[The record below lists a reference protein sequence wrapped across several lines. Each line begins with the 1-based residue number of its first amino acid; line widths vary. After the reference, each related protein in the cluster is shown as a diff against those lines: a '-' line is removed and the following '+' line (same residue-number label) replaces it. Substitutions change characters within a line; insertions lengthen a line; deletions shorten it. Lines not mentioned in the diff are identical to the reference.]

1 VGRGELRGQAGH
13 AREERGTPVSGEG
26 GRAGGAGAGD
36 ALGRQTGEGG
46 MERERPERERERERG
61 MEGERARARE
71 RERRWRGW
79 GGADSAERFRP
90 AWGEPVTCERRRRA
104 G

>member
-1 VGRGELRGQAGH
+1 
-13 AREERGTPVSGEG
+13 
-26 GRAGGAGAGD
+26 
-36 ALGRQTGEGG
+36 
-46 MERERPERERERERG
+46 MERERERERERKRG
-61 MEGERARARE
+61 MEGERARTRE
-71 RERRWRGW
+71 REGRWQVW